1 MKDSIRQ
8 LLAAAVLVVGL
19 EAAFAIPPGTCP
31 HGLELVEE
39 SAEPGTYTCRI
50 LYDVFT
56 AARSLIVLKYVV
68 GIVSVIAA
76 VALAAPVLVRRRR
89 AAPGVG

>member
-1 MKDSIRQ
+1 M
-8 LLAAAVLVVGL
+8 LVVGL
-19 EAAFAIPPGTCP
+19 AAAFAIPPGTCP
-31 HGLELVEE
+31 HGLELVEDP
-39 SAEPGTYTCRI
+39 AEPGTYTCRI
-50 LYDVFT
+50 LYDVFP